1 MGFLD
6 KLKKTASQV
15 EKAVGEH
22 PDQLKSAL
30 DKVEGVVDKKTGG
43 KHHGQISKFADKA
56 EDFIEKEAKDAGH
69 AKPQA

>member
-6 KLKKTASQV
+6 KIKKTASQV

-30 DKVEGVVDKKTGG
+30 SKVEGIVDKKTGG

-56 EDFIEKEAKDAGH
+56 EDYIEKEAKQADQS
-69 AKPQA
+69 KP

>member
-6 KLKKTASQV
+6 KLKKTATQV

-30 DKVEGVVDKKTGG
+30 GKVEGVVDKRTGG
-43 KHHGQISKFADKA
+43 KHHGQIEKLADKA
-56 EDFIEKEAKDAGH
+56 EGFIDKEAKEANQ
-69 AKPQA
+69 AKPQT